1 MIEQTL
7 IKGLGA
13 IIGLCVTYWTTRKEL
28 EVTSEQLKL
37 DRDILRI
44 LTEAKASQ

>member
-1 MIEQTL
+1 MITIAL
-7 IKGLGA
+7 IKGLGV
-13 IIGLCVTYWTTRKEL
+13 ILGLCVTYWTAYKEL
-28 EVTSEQLKL
+28 ETTSEQLQL